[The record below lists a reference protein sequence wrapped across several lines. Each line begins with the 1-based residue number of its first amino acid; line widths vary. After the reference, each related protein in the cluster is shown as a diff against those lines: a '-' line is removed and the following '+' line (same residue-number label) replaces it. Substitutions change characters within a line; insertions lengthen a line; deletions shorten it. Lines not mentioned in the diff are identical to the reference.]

1 MPQPLRGSAA
11 LIIVMVLA
19 GVVVAINLGVLFL
32 AMRSSTDLPLYEAT
46 YRLTPTTLAL
56 LVGVPLALAAVAGL
70 IVQRLGGRTQQTAT
84 RAAPAKA
91 AAPTPPSPAPALRL
105 LALLQQEGRLVD
117 FLQEDIQSYSD
128 AQIGAAVRSIH
139 AGCRKALAERVE
151 LQRIFNGEDGS
162 EVVIEPGFDP
172 AAVRLTGNVAGT
184 PPFRGTLQHAGWR
197 AAKVSLPQSPGNT
210 DPTIIAPA
218 EVEVT

>member
-1 MPQPLRGSAA
+1 MPHRQRGNAA

-46 YRLTPTTLAL
+46 YRLTPPALAV
-56 LVGVPLALAAVAGL
+56 LVAVPLALAAVTGL
-70 IVQRLGGRTQQTAT
+70 IMQRLGGSTQQPE
-84 RAAPAKA
+84 RHPAPAQAGAPA
-91 AAPTPPSPAPALRL
+91 APSPAPALRL

-151 LQRIFNGEDGS
+151 LQRIFDAEDGS
-162 EVVIEPGFDP
+162 EVVIEAGFDP

-197 AAKVSLPQSPGNT
+197 AAKVSLPQSPGNA
-210 DPTIIAPA
+210 DLTIIAPA
-218 EVEVT
+218 EVEVA